1 MPFEPP
7 AKFHFHNI
15 SFDIEI
21 VKGAKRTLSRQG
33 FPNRRET
40 PEGTDKPGRSGLGR
54 FLTGALLVAFMA
66 WPHVS
71 RAAGVGP
78 APQVMHVA
86 LNAASS
92 PQIATMPEEGIRQQI
107 DAEKADTADLPD
119 APGAVKS
126 ESESNAAAGA
136 QGNDSL
142 KWADALPGEDA
153 TFSSTLDKMA
163 LDRMAL
169 NDMAPEGAGEHRQP
183 APVGDYVPLDKCPYD
198 TTHARECRM
207 HVRDLVIEAS
217 AFLAFQNAGNLYTS
231 YWYRYETT
239 TGKWWDRYVNSVEGW
254 TWNSWHDGNPFLDD
268 YIGHGIMGSITT
280 NLWVQNDPKGMTLEQ
295 SNTWPYWRSRLRA
308 LAFSTFYSFEWK
320 MGPIGEASIG
330 HNGDH
335 YFSDAGHRTNDT
347 GDVELVTTPLG
358 GLGWSLA
365 EDFLDKHVVK
375 KLETNHSNW
384 ALLTLYQFLTPSKGF
399 DNILRFRPPWYRDS
413 RVVKATGL
421 YTDQA
426 GGVSATTAEAMKRA
440 KIDPRAEAYLRDSG
454 LIERPVVEHTTW
466 EGPGGKHEFGAV
478 WGLSLM
484 SGHLWGYAPD
494 VKYMPI
500 TLRYSYEL
508 YRHKESWSFR
518 YAPEL
523 TALAMIDWPY
533 PHPKEPIPQVFYNQR
548 ERVYGSG
555 LSPVGIELDARP
567 LSRFQPYFKG
577 NGGFIY
583 FGDKV
588 LSPQGSQFMYTVGP
602 DIGFNIYRHKRQ
614 AMSFGWRYTHL
625 SNANISLHNPG
636 TDANVF
642 YVGISRFRN
651 KGD

>member
-1 MPFEPP
+1 M
-7 AKFHFHNI
+7 
-15 SFDIEI
+15 
-21 VKGAKRTLSRQG
+21 T
-33 FPNRRET
+33 
-40 PEGTDKPGRSGLGR
+40 
-54 FLTGALLVAFMA
+54 
-66 WPHVS
+66 
-71 RAAGVGP
+71 RAEGVGRVAP
-78 APQVMHVA
+78 AEQMMRVA
-86 LNAASS
+86 LNAASAS
-92 PQIATMPEEGIRQQI
+92 DVAEITYALSAQQV
-107 DAEKADTADLPD
+107 DAQRSDLTELPD
-119 APGAVKS
+119 APVALKRESGAELREGV
-126 ESESNAAAGA
+126 AGKD
-136 QGNDSL
+136 GL
-142 KWADALPGEDA
+142 KWAEALPGDDA
-153 TFSSTLDKMA
+153 TFSSTLDGMA
-163 LDRMAL
+163 LASSTS
-169 NDMAPEGAGEHRQP
+169 AWEHRP
-183 APVGDYVPLDKCPYD
+183 PPPVGAYVPLNKCPYD

-207 HVRDLVIEAS
+207 HVKDLVIEAS
-217 AFLAFQNAGNLYTS
+217 SFLAFQNAGNLYTS

-335 YFSDAGHRTNDT
+335 YFTDAGHRTNDT
-347 GDVELVTTPLG
+347 GDVELVSTPLG

-375 KLETNHSNW
+375 KLEANNSHW

-413 RVVKATGL
+413 RVVKAHGL
-421 YTDQA
+421 YTDRS
-426 GGVSATTAEAMKRA
+426 GSVSATTAEAMKRA

-454 LIERPVVEHTTW
+454 LAIERPVVEHSTW
-466 EGPGGKHEFGAV
+466 MGPGGKHEFGAV

-508 YRHKESWSFR
+508 YRHKEAWSFR
-518 YAPEL
+518 YAPEM

-533 PHPKEPIPQVFYNQR
+533 PHPKEPIPQLFYNQR

-555 LSPVGIELDARP
+555 LSPFGIELDARP
-567 LSRFQPYFKG
+567 MSRFQPYFKG

-625 SNANISLHNPG
+625 SNANISEHNPG